1 MEDITIYDI
10 AKKAGVSAATVSRVI
25 NNYEHVRP
33 VTREKVLR
41 IISESNFVINNTAR
55 SLSTQSTRIIG
66 ILIADI
72 RTTQHT
78 DAIYHFTHEFY
89 NHGYACLIYNTGSDP
104 AKQAEFIQLLSTRKI
119 EAVVMIGSIFQNDE
133 VSDAV
138 KKYIPD
144 IPVGMCNGFLDLEN
158 VYSVVA
164 DERGGVRDCVR
175 LLASKG
181 YRNIVY
187 ISNNITP
194 SNALKIE
201 GFKDGIREC
210 FPSSS
215 PSVVV
220 SGEEIPDVC
229 RSTFEIINNDAD
241 AIIYSEDNL
250 ALIGLHCIVSSGRRI
265 PEDVAV
271 IGINN
276 SRYSRISNPS
286 LTSLDNM
293 LQATSFNVVDKLLS
307 VLQGGSADHLTVL
320 EPEIVKRDS
329 TGR

>member
-1 MEDITIYDI
+1 MEDVTIYDI

-33 VTREKVLR
+33 STREKVLR
-41 IISESNFVINNTAR
+41 IISESNFVINDTAR
-55 SLSTQSTRIIG
+55 SLSTQSTKIIG
-66 ILIADI
+66 LLIADI

-89 NHGYACLIYNTGSDP
+89 NNGYACLIYNTGSDP
-104 AKQAEFIQLLSTRKI
+104 VKQAEFIQLLSTRKI

-133 VSDAV
+133 VRDAV
-138 KKYIPD
+138 KKYLPD
-144 IPVGMCNGFLDLEN
+144 VPVGMCNGFLDLEN

-164 DERGGVRDCVR
+164 DERGG
-175 LLASKG
+175 
-181 YRNIVY
+181 
-187 ISNNITP
+187 P

-215 PSVVV
+215 PAVVV
-220 SGEEIPDVC
+220 SGEEMPDVC

-276 SRYSRISNPS
+276 SRYSGISNPS

-293 LQATSFNVVDKLLS
+293 LQATSFNVVEKLLS